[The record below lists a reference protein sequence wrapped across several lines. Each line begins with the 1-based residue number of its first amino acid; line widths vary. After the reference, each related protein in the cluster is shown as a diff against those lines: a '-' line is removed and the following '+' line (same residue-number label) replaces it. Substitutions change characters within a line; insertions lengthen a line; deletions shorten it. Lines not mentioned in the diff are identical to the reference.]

1 MFLAKYVL
9 LVCVVLHSQDLV
21 LFVDS
26 LFVIFI
32 SNEDFYFN
40 ISCALAVKALITGK
54 QSMRKLCNENCSN
67 VLEVPVYNWSCP
79 DQQT

>member
-1 MFLAKYVL
+1 MFLAKYVFVSL
-9 LVCVVLHSQDLV
+9 LSVTFHEILYCLLTVNVL
-21 LFVDS
+21 
-26 LFVIFI
+26 

-40 ISCALAVKALITGK
+40 ISRALAVKALVTGE
-54 QSMRKLCNENCSN
+54 QSLRKLCNENCSN